1 MVQGLVTIRTDDVL
15 PLYHQIKE
23 DLTLQIRSG
32 RWGPADELP
41 SETELCRH
49 YQVSRGTIRRA
60 IADLVQQ
67 GLVHRARGKGTFVS
81 RPKFE
86 GSVLAQYRQFRDG
99 GPPHDAGA
107 RVLRCER
114 RPASTDIQTILKLR
128 TNREVF
134 EIERVR
140 SAQGVPISLQTSF
153 VPASLCPGLKVSDLS
168 GDLTDDH
175 LYDILEQK
183 HRVIFVRAEEYLEP
197 VLADD
202 YVAGVL
208 SIDVGSPLFLVE
220 RFCYT
225 RPDTIGEYRRAFQR
239 GDLYRHRIDLR

>member
-1 MVQGLVTIRTDDVL
+1 MVDGLVRLRPDDVL

-32 RWGPADELP
+32 RWGPEDELP
-41 SETELCRH
+41 SETELCQH
-49 YQVSRGTIRRA
+49 YGVSRGTIRRA

-114 RPASTDIQTILKLR
+114 RRASTDIRRIMSIGAHE
-128 TNREVF
+128 EVF

-140 SAQGVPISLQTSF
+140 SVQGTPISLQVSF
-153 VPASLCPGLKVSDLS
+153 LPASLCHGLKVSDLS

-175 LYDILEQK
+175 LYDILEK
-183 HRVIFVRAEEYLEP
+183 RYGVLFVRAEEYLEP

-225 RPDTIGEYRRAFQR
+225 RQDTIGEYRRAFQR
-239 GDLYRHRIDLR
+239 GDLYRHRIELR

>member
-1 MVQGLVTIRTDDVL
+1 MVHGLVSLRADDVL

-23 DLTLQIRSG
+23 DLTMQIRSG
-32 RWGPADELP
+32 RWGPEDELP
-41 SETELCRH
+41 SETELCAH
-49 YQVSRGTIRRA
+49 YAVSRGTIRRA
-60 IADLVQQ
+60 ISDLVQQ

-86 GSVLAQYRQFRDG
+86 GSVLGQYRQFRAG

-107 RVLRCER
+107 RVLRCEHR
-114 RPASTDIQTILKLR
+114 RVNADICQIMTIGAK
-128 TNREVF
+128 EYVF

-140 SAQGVPISLQTSF
+140 SIQGTPISLQTSF
-153 VPASLCPGLKVSDLS
+153 LPASLCRGLDVADLS

-175 LYDILEQK
+175 LYDILEKK
-183 HRVIFVRAEEYLEP
+183 HGILFVRAEEYLEP

-202 YVAGVL
+202 YVAGAL
-208 SIDVGSPLFLVE
+208 GIEVGLPLFLVE

-225 RPDTIGEYRRAFQR
+225 RDEKIGEYRRAFQR
-239 GDLYRHRIDLR
+239 GDLYRHRIELR

>member
-1 MVQGLVTIRTDDVL
+1 MAHGLVSIRSDDVA

-32 RWGPADELP
+32 RWGPEDELP
-41 SETELCRH
+41 SEAELCQH
-49 YQVSRGTIRRA
+49 YQVSRGTVRRA

-67 GLVHRARGKGTFVS
+67 GLVHRAQGRGTFVS

-86 GSVLAQYRQFRDG
+86 GSVLGQYRLFRDG

-114 RPASTDIQTILKLR
+114 RQASPDIRRIL
-128 TNREVF
+128 NIGAHQEIF

-140 SAQGVPISLQTSF
+140 SVQGTPISLQTSF
-153 VPASLCPGLKVSDLS
+153 VPASLCRGLDVSDLS

-175 LYDILEQK
+175 LYDILEK
-183 HRVIFVRAEEYLEP
+183 KWGVIFARAEEYLEP

-208 SIDVGSPLFLVE
+208 GIDVGSPLFLVE

-225 RPDTIGEYRRAFQR
+225 RQDTIGEYRRAFQR